1 MDQSQYRSVAG
12 RMEKNLE
19 KYERHFFSL
28 LSSGAQVWV
37 RGHRLY
43 DGPKSKAMLLKWMNW
58 YRKYREIIQGDIIHL
73 RRPDG
78 RDIDYFLHVNPKGA
92 QKGMLLVF
100 NPLQEDGTREIDL
113 PLYYTGLTRTA
124 RIREGEGTSEVS

>member
-1 MDQSQYRSVAG
+1 
-12 RMEKNLE
+12 
-19 KYERHFFSL
+19 
-28 LSSGAQVWV
+28 
-37 RGHRLY
+37 
-43 DGPKSKAMLLKWMNW
+43 MLLKWMNW